1 VKHGYRRAEHTT
13 MVRHERLCERCG
25 EMLLRGE
32 AHVVAAFYEVEG
44 GESGAECL
52 NGGEWTGGGS
62 C

>member
-1 VKHGYRRAEHTT
+1 